1 MSIIFKEVEKNNWE
15 ECIDLKVNEE
25 QRNFVSANW
34 YSILQSKFEDKLYPT
49 CIYDDETMIGF
60 LMYDF
65 EMETGRWELC
75 RFMIH
80 KKYQHKGYGKTSLV
94 EILKVIKNKLGNIK
108 FYLSVDPENIIAKN
122 LYKSVGFESTGE
134 IMWDEEVMVIE
145 L

>member
-49 CIYDDETMIGF
+49 CIYDYETMIGF

-75 RFMIH
+75 RFMID
-80 KKYQHKGYGKTSLV
+80 KNYQHKGYGKTALV

-134 IMWDEEVMVIE
+134 IMWDEEVMVIQ

>member
-1 MSIIFKEVEKNNWE
+1 MKHCQIN
-15 ECIDLKVNEE
+15 
-25 QRNFVSANW
+25 
-34 YSILQSKFEDKLYPT
+34 PT

-75 RFMIH
+75 RFMID
-80 KKYQHKGYGKTSLV
+80 KKYQHKGYGKTALV